1 MKKAKAFFIF
11 IAVFHWGG
19 ANLQAQ
25 GKFVFSNWSP
35 GWGIDAKIL
44 DWNGAP
50 LAGTNY
56 FAQAYVGW
64 SVDSLVPVG
73 TPVHFRTDRAGY
85 IHSTVVATPF
95 KALDMVWAEMRV
107 WASTYNTYE
116 EALAVGGPF
125 GRSNPVQV
133 YLSEN
138 PDGGLNY
145 MKGLESFALVPEPS
159 PLALITLGALWWWLS
174 HRPNRL

>member
-1 MKKAKAFFIF
+1 VKNGKAFFIL
-11 IAVFHWGG
+11 ITVFQWGG
-19 ANLQAQ
+19 AALQAQ

-35 GWGIDAKIL
+35 GWGIDAKVL

-73 TPVHFRTDRAGY
+73 TPVHFRSDRAGY

-95 KALDMVWAEMRV
+95 RALDMVWAEMRV
-107 WASTYNTYE
+107 WASTYTSFE
-116 EALAVGGPF
+116 EAQAAGGPW
-125 GRSNPVQV
+125 GRSHPVQV
-133 YLSEN
+133 HLSEN
-138 PDGGLNY
+138 PDGGLSY
-145 MKGLESFALVPEPS
+145 MKGLVSFALVPEPAPPALI
-159 PLALITLGALWWWLS
+159 PLAALGWWLS
-174 HRPNRL
+174 RRPKPT